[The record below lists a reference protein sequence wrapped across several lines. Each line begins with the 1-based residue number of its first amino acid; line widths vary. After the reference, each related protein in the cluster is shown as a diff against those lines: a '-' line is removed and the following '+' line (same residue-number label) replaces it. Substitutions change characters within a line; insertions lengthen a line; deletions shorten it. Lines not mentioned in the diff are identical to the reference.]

1 MQQTVSK
8 LTAIPKP
15 ILNSKP
21 NNRASAPQGPNGHA
35 RKRAQR
41 NQNRE
46 IKVRASP
53 KPLIGDLQL
62 FDRGKNAQN
71 FRAGNTPARGTLD
84 SPLQCDFQKEITV
97 EAKYDSEFLW
107 GAKKI
112 FYKTEI
118 LDKKSVE
125 VYGYQCFPWANQCQC

>member
-15 ILNSKP
+15 ILNSEP
-21 NNRASAPQGPNGHA
+21 NNRASAPQGPNGRA

-53 KPLIGDLQL
+53 KPLIGDLQ
-62 FDRGKNAQN
+62 FCDRGKNAQN
-71 FRAGNTPARGTLD
+71 FRAGNSPARGTPD
-84 SPLQCDFQKEITV
+84 SPLQCIFQKEITV
-97 EAKYDSEFLW
+97 EAKNDSEFLW
-107 GAKKI
+107 GVKKI
-112 FYKTEI
+112 FYKSEI

-125 VYGYQCFPWANQCQC
+125 VYGHQYFPWANKCKC